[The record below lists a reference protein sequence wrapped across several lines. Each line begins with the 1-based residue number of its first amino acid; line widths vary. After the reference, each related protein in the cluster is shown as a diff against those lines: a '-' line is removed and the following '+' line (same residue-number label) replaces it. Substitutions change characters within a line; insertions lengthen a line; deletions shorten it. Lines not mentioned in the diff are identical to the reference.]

1 LEFIKNG
8 MKKKAI
14 IISIKGHQLSTKEKE
29 LLANEKPW
37 GLILFKR
44 NIKSLNQIKKLIKK
58 IRKLT
63 KEPRFPIIIDEEGAA
78 VSRLSKIINHN
89 FSQKFLGDIYKINN
103 KIGLNFYKNYINNL
117 TTFLKKI
124 GININTVPVLDVL
137 RKNTNKIIGNRSF
150 SDDPDVVR
158 TLGKICV
165 KQYKL
170 NKLAT
175 VIKHVPGHGCASL
188 DSHLKMP
195 KVKLNYKDL
204 NKIDFL
210 PFKSNSSQFAMTAHI
225 LYEKI
230 DKNNVAT
237 FSKKIISEIIR
248 KKIGFKGILI
258 SDDISMKALKYD
270 LVTNAKKSL
279 LAGCNIVLYC
289 AGNYKDTYKLLKEVP
304 FIDKFTAKKTSEFYK
319 FLR

>member
-1 LEFIKNG
+1 MI
-8 MKKKAI
+8 KKAI
-14 IISIKGHQLSTKEKE
+14 IISIKGYQLSSNEKK

-44 NIKSLNQIKKLIKK
+44 NIKSIKQIKKLTSK
-58 IRKLT
+58 IRQLT
-63 KEPRFPIIIDEEGAA
+63 KDSKFPIMIDEEGEP
-78 VSRLSKIINHN
+78 VSRLGKIINN
-89 FSQKFLGDIYKINN
+89 DFSQKLLGDIYEIDN
-103 KIGLNFYKNYINNL
+103 KLSVDFYKNYIRNSTHL
-117 TTFLKKI
+117 LRKI

-137 RKNTNKIIGNRSF
+137 REHTNKIIGNRSF
-150 SDDPDVVR
+150 SNDPKTVKK
-158 TLGKICV
+158 LGTICV

-170 NKLAT
+170 NKFGT
-175 VIKHVPGHGCASL
+175 VIKHIPGHGCASL
-188 DSHLKMP
+188 DSHLKTP
-195 KVKLNYKDL
+195 KVKLTYKEL
-204 NKIDFL
+204 NKVDFL
-210 PFKSNSSQFAMTAHI
+210 PFKLNPSQFAMTAHI

-230 DKNNVAT
+230 DKKNVTT

-289 AGNYKDTYKLLKEVP
+289 AGNYKDSFKLIKEVP

>member
-1 LEFIKNG
+1 MEFIKDR

-14 IISIKGHQLSTKEKE
+14 IISIKGYKLSIKEKN

-37 GLILFKR
+37 GLMLFKR
-44 NIKSLNQIKKLIKK
+44 NIKSLEQIKKLIKR

-63 KEPRFPIIIDEEGAA
+63 KDSKFPIMIDEEGIN
-78 VSRLSKIINHN
+78 VSRLSKIVNHN
-89 FSQKFLGDIYKINN
+89 FSQKSLGDIYKINN
-103 KIGLNFYKNYINNL
+103 KISLIFYKNYINNL
-117 TTFLKKI
+117 TAFLKKI

-150 SDDPDVVR
+150 SSDPNVVKK
-158 TLGKICV
+158 LGQICV
-165 KQYKL
+165 KQYEL

-175 VIKHVPGHGCASL
+175 AIKHLPGHGCASL
-188 DSHLKMP
+188 DSHLKTP
-195 KVKLNYKDL
+195 KVKLDYKDL

-210 PFKSNSSQFAMTAHI
+210 PFKSNPSKFAMTAHI

-289 AGNYKDTYKLLKEVP
+289 AGNYKNTYKLIKEVP

>member
-1 LEFIKNG
+1 

-14 IISIKGHQLSTKEKE
+14 IISIKGYQLSKKEKK
-29 LLANEKPW
+29 LLTNEKPW

-44 NIKSLNQIKKLIKK
+44 NIKSFKQIKKLIQK
-58 IRKLT
+58 IKKLT
-63 KEPRFPIIIDEEGAA
+63 KEPKFPIMIDEEGAS
-78 VSRLSKIINHN
+78 VSRLSKIIDNN

-103 KIGLNFYKNYINNL
+103 NVGLNFYKNYINNL
-117 TTFLKKI
+117 ANFLRRI
-124 GININTVPVLDVL
+124 GVNINTVPVLDVL
-137 RKNTNKIIGNRSF
+137 RENTSKIIGNRSF

-158 TLGKICV
+158 MLGKFCV
-165 KQYKL
+165 KQYEL

-175 VIKHVPGHGCASL
+175 VIKHVPGHGCASS
-188 DSHLKMP
+188 DSHLKTP
-195 KVKLNYKDL
+195 KVKLNYKNL

-289 AGNYKDTYKLLKEVP
+289 AGNYRDTCKLLKEVP